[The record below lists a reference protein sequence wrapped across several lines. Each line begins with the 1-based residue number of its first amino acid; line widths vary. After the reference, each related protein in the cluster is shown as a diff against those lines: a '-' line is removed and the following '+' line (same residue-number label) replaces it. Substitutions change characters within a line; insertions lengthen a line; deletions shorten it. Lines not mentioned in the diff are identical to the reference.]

1 MQLGMLDS
9 SRHKIAG
16 VILAMAAL
24 VLSTLAVRTPEAH
37 ADEATNDDWVET
49 TLASMTLEEKVGQL
63 FMTHAYG
70 TTADTQNPADV
81 AANQK
86 MYGVDNA
93 EQLIDKY
100 QPGGIIYFAWTN
112 SVQNP
117 DQIAELSNGIQDAAL
132 AQPLGRRRRW
142 SASTRRAASSP
153 GSARP
158 PPSCPATW
166 RSAPA
171 AAPTTRRPR
180 PRSTATSSRRWAST
194 GTSRPSPT

>member
-16 VILAMAAL
+16 VILAVVAL

-37 ADEATNDDWVET
+37 AAAPTAAEDDWVET

-70 TTADTQNPADV
+70 TTADTQDPADV

-93 EQLIDKY
+93 QQLIDKY

-112 SVQNP
+112 SVKNP
-117 DQIAELSNGIQDAAL
+117 DQIARLSNGIQDAAL
-132 AQPLGRRRRW
+132 AQPSGV
-142 SASTRRAASSP
+142 
-153 GSARP
+153 
-158 PPSCPATW
+158 PSLV
-166 RSAPA
+166 
-171 AAPTTRRPR
+171 
-180 PRSTATSSRRWAST
+180 SRRETRNA
-194 GTSRPSPT
+194 